1 MTTPFQEGE
10 DKDELLLEEDI
21 SLMDEEGTEMS
32 EVEITLDDVEELEE
46 EENIGHKVQTY
57 DPSDD
62 GTDNYFDER
71 YFDE

>member
-1 MTTPFQEGE
+1 MTTPFSE
-10 DKDELLLEEDI
+10 DEEEDDDLLLEDMTDI
-21 SLMDEEGTEMS
+21 DDE

-46 EENIGHKVQTY
+46 EDNTGHRVQTF
-57 DPSDD
+57 DPDDD